1 VPEASS
7 DKQEFVVGLGRRHC
21 FRHEAWSE

>member
-21 FRHEAWSE
+21 FRHEAWGE